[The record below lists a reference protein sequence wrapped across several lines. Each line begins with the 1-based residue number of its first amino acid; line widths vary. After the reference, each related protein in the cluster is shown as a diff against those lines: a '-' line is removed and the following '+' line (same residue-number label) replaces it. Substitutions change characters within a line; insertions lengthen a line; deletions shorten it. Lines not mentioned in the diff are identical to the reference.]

1 MMNDRTSRIIVGL
14 ILFKLTLVIGS
25 CVGASS
31 VESSWKLEAA
41 ATHIMALLA
50 AQYKQA
56 TSRSLSGSR
65 TRLSRYSTEEK
76 TGNVRKT

>member
-41 ATHIMALLA
+41 ATQC
-50 AQYKQA
+50 AQF
-56 TSRSLSGSR
+56 SP
-65 TRLSRYSTEEK
+65 STGHFEWTTDE
-76 TGNVRKT
+76 ND